1 MQLFSADDLSRTVVT
16 QTGELA
22 SATLVTRK
30 SERESIELSQEQTN
44 SLFFSDTAMI
54 GIVSGLPG
62 PRFCWLLNTHFCTS
76 FYNIPED
83 TIHMVVDKDGKA
95 TRHKK
100 KSKAPMPS
108 LFGETEVNT
117 SAEGNTSM
125 EFFFP
130 VYCHAKPG
138 SNSRYLLYK
147 LKAEGTSLLPGE
159 KNRRYDYLWLVQTSD
174 PEHDAHLVIEVLRQ
188 IPEIQLAQ
196 LLDAADMEKSREN
209 LLL

>member
-30 SERESIELSQEQTN
+30 SERESIELSQEQTS
-44 SLFFSDTAMI
+44 SLFFSDAAMI

-62 PRFCWLLNTHFCTS
+62 PRFCWLLNNHFRTS
-76 FYNIPED
+76 FFNIPED

-100 KSKAPMPS
+100 KNKAPMPS
-108 LFGETEVNT
+108 LFGEAEVNT
-117 SAEGNTSM
+117 SAEAGASM

-138 SNSRYLLYK
+138 GNSRYLLYK
-147 LKAEGTSLLPGE
+147 LKSAGASLLPGE
-159 KNRRYDYLWLVQTSD
+159 KNRRYDYLWLVQTAD
-174 PEHDAHLVIEVLRQ
+174 PEHDAHLVIDVLRQ
-188 IPEIQLAQ
+188 IPEIQIAQ